1 MPPSRTPAS
10 DPSHHNSPTS
20 LKASD
25 FGSHPLTSIPSKPE
39 LTRHLT
45 SLHAKLQTA
54 SAPNALSLRLPVPS
68 GLKIAEWRSRLS
80 GYHDSSLCDYL
91 EFGWP
96 IGYTSLATP
105 ASTHTNHGST
115 VAAPEIIQAYLEK
128 EQNLRS
134 LCGPFNTSPLI
145 NNLVISPMQIV
156 YSRSGKPRVVV
167 DLSFP
172 VGWSVNDGI
181 PKDTYLGEPF
191 TLRLPGVD
199 ALVDIIRELGTGC
212 WLFKKDLSRAYRQLR
227 IDPRD
232 YHLLGL
238 RHCNNI
244 YFDIAPPFGLR
255 SAAMCQRTTSAVT
268 YMFQSMGYHC
278 TNYIDDFGGAD
289 SAETAQSAFLAL
301 GDLFSTL
308 GLESSPDKDCAPS
321 QTMIFLGILFNSID
335 MTMSVTT
342 DRLHELLS
350 RCQSLLD
357 LCVVSRRDLQS
368 LLGVMSFVT
377 ACVRP
382 ARIFMSSLLNTLR
395 AHSSSRFCSLTP
407 ENTCGRRGGLMVSAL
422 DSGSDVPGSSPG
434 RGTALCSWARHFTPI
449 VPLSTQVYKWVPAN
463 LLLGVTLRWT
473 SIPSRGE

>member
-1 MPPSRTPAS
+1 MPPYSTPAS

-20 LKASD
+20 LKASH
-25 FGSHPLTSIPSKPE
+25 FGRHPLTSIPSKPE
-39 LTRHLT
+39 LTRHLI

-96 IGYTSLATP
+96 IGYTSLAKP
-105 ASTHTNHGST
+105 ASTHTNHGSA
-115 VAAPEIIQAYLEK
+115 VAAPDIIQAYLDK
-128 EQNLRS
+128 EQNLGS

-172 VGWSVNDGI
+172 VGSSVNDGI

-199 ALVDIIRELGTGC
+199 AFVDIICELGPDC

-227 IDPRD
+227 MDPRD

-238 RHCNNI
+238 RHNNNI

-255 SAAMCQRTTSAVT
+255 SAAMMCQRTTSAVT
-268 YMFQSMGYHC
+268 YMFQSMGYQC

-289 SAETAQSAFLAL
+289 SAETAHSAFRAL

-308 GLESSPDKDCAPS
+308 GLESSPDKDCTPS
-321 QTMIFLGILFNSID
+321 QIMIFLGILFNSVHI
-335 MTMSVTT
+335 TMSVTT
-342 DRLHELLS
+342 DRLNELLS
-350 RCQSLLD
+350 R
-357 LCVVSRRDLQS
+357 
-368 LLGVMSFVT
+368 F
-377 ACVRP
+377 
-382 ARIFMSSLLNTLR
+382 
-395 AHSSSRFCSLTP
+395 
-407 ENTCGRRGGLMVSAL
+407 
-422 DSGSDVPGSSPG
+422 
-434 RGTALCSWARHFTPI
+434 
-449 VPLSTQVYKWVPAN
+449 
-463 LLLGVTLRWT
+463 
-473 SIPSRGE
+473 